1 MDFIHIR
8 QGEVNTQKWTN
19 ITHHINRLKGGK
31 KTGSTRCRKKTIQQQ
46 FDNLSR
52 WNTQQTTN
60 HKLYDYQHN
69 KCHYEKSTAIG
80 KEWKKAFPLRS
91 RRQGCTLCTAVQE
104 STETL
109 RAIRWEKE
117 IKGPKI

>member
-8 QGEVNTQKWTN
+8 QGEVNIQKLIN
-19 ITHHINRLKGGK
+19 MTHYIDRLKEEK

-46 FDNLSR
+46 FDSLSR

-80 KEWKKAFPLRS
+80 KE
-91 RRQGCTLCTAVQE
+91 
-104 STETL
+104 
-109 RAIRWEKE
+109 
-117 IKGPKI
+117 